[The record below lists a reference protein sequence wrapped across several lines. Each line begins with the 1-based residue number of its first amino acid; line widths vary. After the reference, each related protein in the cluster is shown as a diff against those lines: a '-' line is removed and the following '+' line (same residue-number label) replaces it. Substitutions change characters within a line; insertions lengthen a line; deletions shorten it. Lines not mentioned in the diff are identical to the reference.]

1 MYISEIQCQ
10 KLDKILS
17 AFGDGEYLDI
27 DLVTAIEPIE
37 RKANG
42 LIEILNGRGLITR
55 IGDSEE
61 NVLPMILLLNPVA
74 DVFMDNGG
82 FTAEFRRTSKTNHIT
97 INSTGNG
104 NIINTGDNNEI
115 NNTHS

>member
-1 MYISEIQCQ
+1 MYISEIQSQ

-17 AFGDGEYLDI
+17 AFGNGEYLDI
-27 DLVTAIEPIE
+27 NLVTAIESIE

-42 LIEILNGRGLITR
+42 LIEILRSRGLITR
-55 IGDSEE
+55 IGDTEE
-61 NVLPMILLLNPVA
+61 NVLPMILLLNPLA

-82 FTAEFRRTSKTNHIT
+82 FTAEFKRISTTNQIT

-115 NNTHS
+115 NNIRS